1 MIPSVLSDGRVSGG
15 MGGGGLASVLHL
27 ELIVCVSYFL
37 LFPLTVRN

>member
-1 MIPSVLSDGRVSGG
+1 MCL
-15 MGGGGLASVLHL
+15 GGGGEGLASVLHL